1 MKRRSGALALTAAFL
16 VPASP
21 AHAQDRACSGSLGAV
36 TVENLGVPQNA
47 RCELNGTTVEGNIVV
62 NRGASLSSS
71 GGSVEGNIQAEGAA
85 RVLVGNSRIG
95 GSFQIKQG
103 GGAEI
108 RSTPVEG
115 DIQLESNNGRVQ
127 HVIGNR
133 VGGNVQINQ
142 NRGGVD
148 IVGNTIDGNLQCQA
162 NDAAPRGGS
171 NTVRGSSEAQCAS
184 LRPADPAPRPTQ
196 GPGPAPDPGSP
207 GTGPG
212 TGAAPLP
219 MLRSSTLRTVSRG
232 SRVRVALACPRGGA
246 RCQGRIGLS
255 LRRDRS
261 ARAANLG
268 GTRFSIAPGRR
279 ATVALR
285 LTGRG
290 RALARSTR
298 RLKVTLT
305 IRAGGRTVNRR
316 AVVR

>member
-1 MKRRSGALALTAAFL
+1 VHGVAG
-16 VPASP
+16 P
-21 AHAQDRACSGSLGAV
+21 V

-47 RCELNGTTVEGNIVV
+47 RCELNGTRVEGNIVV

-85 RVLVGNSRIG
+85 RVVVGNSRIG

-108 RSTPVEG
+108 GSTPVEG
-115 DIQLESNNGRVQ
+115 DIQLESNNGPVQ

-133 VGGNVQINQ
+133 VGGNLQINQ

-162 NDAAPRGGS
+162 NDPAPTGGS
-171 NTVRGSSEAQCAS
+171 NTVRGSSEGQCAS
-184 LRPADPAPRPTQ
+184 LRPADPAPPPTQ
-196 GPGPAPDPGSP
+196 GPG
-207 GTGPG
+207 TGPG
-212 TGAAPLP
+212 PGPAPGAALLP
-219 MLRSSTLRTVSRG
+219 MLRSRALRTVSRG

-268 GTRFSIAPGRR
+268 GARFSIAPGRR

-285 LTGRG
+285 LTRRG

-305 IRAGGRTVNRR
+305 IRAGGRTVNKR

>member
-1 MKRRSGALALTAAFL
+1 MKTRPVAVALTAAFL

-21 AHAQDRACSGSLGAV
+21 AHAQDRTCTGSLGAV
-36 TVENLGVPQNA
+36 TVENVGVPQNA
-47 RCELNGTTVEGNIVV
+47 RCELNGTRVEGNIVV
-62 NRGASLSSS
+62 NRGAILNSS
-71 GGSVEGNIQAEGAA
+71 GGSVDGNIQAEGAS
-85 RVLVGNSRIG
+85 RVVVGNSRIG
-95 GSFQIKQG
+95 GSFQIEQG

-115 DIQLESNNGRVQ
+115 DIQLESNNGPVQ
-127 HVIGNR
+127 HVIGNA

-162 NDAAPRGGS
+162 NDPAPTGGS

-184 LRPADPAPRPTQ
+184 LRPADPAPPPTQ
-196 GPGPAPDPGSP
+196 GPGAGPD
-207 GTGPG
+207 
-212 TGAAPLP
+212 TGAAALP
-219 MLRSSTLRTVSRG
+219 RLRSSTLRAVRRE
-232 SRVRVALACPRGGA
+232 SRVRVPLACPRGGR

-268 GTRFSIAPGRR
+268 AARFNIAPGRR

-285 LTGRG
+285 LTRRG

-298 RLKVTLT
+298 RLRVTLT
-305 IRAGGRTVNRR
+305 IRVAGRRVNRR
-316 AVVR
+316 ALVR

>member
-1 MKRRSGALALTAAFL
+1 MRALGALALAVAL
-16 VPASP
+16 LAPASS
-21 AHAQDRACSGSLGAV
+21 AFAQDACRGSLGAV
-36 TVENLGVPQNA
+36 TVENLDVPQNA

-62 NRGASLSSS
+62 NRGATLHSS

-85 RVLVGNSRIG
+85 RVVVGNSRIG

-115 DIQLESNNGRVQ
+115 DIQLESNNGSVQ

-133 VGGNVQINQ
+133 VGGNVQVNQ

-148 IVGNTIDGNLQCQA
+148 IVGNTIDGNLQCQS
-162 NDAAPRGGS
+162 NDPAPTGGS
-171 NTVRGSSEAQCAS
+171 NTVRESREAQCAS
-184 LRPADPAPRPTQ
+184 LRPADPAP
-196 GPGPAPDPGSP
+196 
-207 GTGPG
+207 GPG
-212 TGAAPLP
+212 TGQGSPQGAAVPK
-219 MLRSSTLRTVSRG
+219 LRSSTLRTVGRG
-232 SRVRVALACPRGGA
+232 SRVRVGLVCPRGGT

-261 ARAANLG
+261 ARAASLG
-268 GTRFSIAPGRR
+268 SARFSIAPGRR
-279 ATVALR
+279 ATVALK
-285 LTGRG
+285 LTRRG
-290 RALARSTR
+290 RALARNTR

-305 IRAGGRTVNRR
+305 IRAAGRIVNRR

>member
-1 MKRRSGALALTAAFL
+1 
-16 VPASP
+16 
-21 AHAQDRACSGSLGAV
+21 
-36 TVENLGVPQNA
+36 
-47 RCELNGTTVEGNIVV
+47 V
-62 NRGASLSSS
+62 NRGATLHSS

-85 RVLVGNSRIG
+85 RVVVGNSRIG

-103 GGAEI
+103 AGAEI

-115 DIQLESNNGRVQ
+115 DIQLESNNGPVQ

-148 IVGNTIDGNLQCQA
+148 IVGNTIDGNLQCQS
-162 NDAAPRGGS
+162 NDPAPTGGS
-171 NTVRGSSEAQCAS
+171 NTVRESREGQCES
-184 LRPADPAPRPTQ
+184 LRPADSAPPS
-196 GPGPAPDPGSP
+196 GPPSGGAPGAPG
-207 GTGPG
+207 
-212 TGAAPLP
+212 GAALP
-219 MLRSSTLRTVSRG
+219 KLRSSTLRSVGRG
-232 SRVRVALACPRGGA
+232 ARVRVPLACPRGGP
-246 RCQGRIGLS
+246 RCRGRLGLS

-268 GTRFSIAPGRR
+268 GARFSIAPGRR
-279 ATVALR
+279 ATVDLK
-285 LTGRG
+285 LTSRG

-305 IRAGGRTVNRR
+305 IRVAGRTVNRR

>member
-1 MKRRSGALALTAAFL
+1 MKVRLAAVALTAAL
-16 VPASP
+16 LAPASP
-21 AHAQDRACSGSLGAV
+21 ALAQDACTGSLGAV
-36 TVENLGVPQNA
+36 TVENLDVPQNA

-62 NRGASLSSS
+62 NRGAALRSS

-85 RVLVGNSRIG
+85 RVVVGNSRIG

-115 DIQLESNNGRVQ
+115 DIQLESNNGPVQ

-148 IVGNTIDGNLQCQA
+148 IVGNTIDGNLQCQS
-162 NDAAPRGGS
+162 NDPAPTGGS
-171 NTVRGSSEAQCAS
+171 NTVRESSEGQCAS
-184 LRPADPAPRPTQ
+184 LRPVDPAPP
-196 GPGPAPDPGSP
+196 P

-212 TGAAPLP
+212 SPGGAALP
-219 MLRSSTLRTVSRG
+219 RLSSSTLRTVRRG
-232 SRVRVALACPRGGA
+232 SRVRIVLACPRRGA
-246 RCQGRIGLS
+246 RCRGRIGLS
-255 LRRDRS
+255 VRRDRS
-261 ARAANLG
+261 ARAASLG
-268 GTRFSIAPGRR
+268 AARFSIAPGRR
-279 ATVALR
+279 ATVVLN
-285 LTGRG
+285 LTRRG

-305 IRAGGRTVNRR
+305 IRAAGRTVNRR